1 MVCIGIAQICTLA
14 RIHKNIVR
22 FSVIYNDIQ
31 PGNYLNAQYKLVSNY
46 EKSIKIE
53 YYKEIQNHIY
63 KYFMY
68 IKIIILIYEKVSYTE
83 YKFFY

>member
-1 MVCIGIAQICTLA
+1 M
-14 RIHKNIVR
+14 R
-22 FSVIYNDIQ
+22 FSVIYNIQ

-53 YYKEIQNHIY
+53 YYREIQNHIY
-63 KYFMY
+63 EYFMY

-83 YKFFY
+83 YNFFIKS